1 MTFFEFFL
9 TAARAGIV
17 PAYVFKSVARRFLV
31 AMITVG
37 PVHVAV
43 VMAVSRAVV
52 MIAVRAVNVFLLGH
66 VSYSGM

>member
-9 TAARAGIV
+9 TAARAGII
-17 PAYVFKSVARRFLV
+17 PAYVFKRVARRFLV

-37 PVHVAV
+37 PVHVV
-43 VMAVSRAVV
+43 VAVSRAVV

>member
-9 TAARAGIV
+9 TAARAGII
-17 PAYVFKSVARRFLV
+17 PAYVFKRVARRFLV

-37 PVHVAV
+37 PVHVV
-43 VMAVSRAVV
+43 VAVSRAVV
-52 MIAVRAVNVFLLGH
+52 MIAVRAVDVFLLGH